1 DLCKK
6 MFIFAIII
14 YEVMTEDNIKKV
26 ADILLKKEYIVALTG
41 SGISVASGLR
51 TFRGVNGLW
60 EEYNPQALEIS
71 YFYEHRAES
80 WDWIYKLFFEPLK
93 NAKPNAAHY
102 ALAELENMG
111 KLNAIITQNIDGLH
125 QDAGS
130 KNVIEFH
137 GTTKNLICTKCG
149 AGYSRDEIDFSVLPP
164 KCSKCGE
171 ILKPD
176 FVFFGEMIPH
186 KAAEYAY
193 HHAMHC
199 DAMLIIGTSG
209 IVMPA
214 ADLPRIAKQNNAT
227 LIEIN
232 LEQHNDRFFAPD
244 IFIQGD
250 ATVILPKLVEEIK
263 K

>member
-1 DLCKK
+1 
-6 MFIFAIII
+6 
-14 YEVMTEDNIKKV
+14 
-26 ADILLKKEYIVALTG
+26 
-41 SGISVASGLR
+41 
-51 TFRGVNGLW
+51 
-60 EEYNPQALEIS
+60 
-71 YFYEHRAES
+71 
-80 WDWIYKLFFEPLK
+80 
-93 NAKPNAAHY
+93 
-102 ALAELENMG
+102 
-111 KLNAIITQNIDGLH
+111 
-125 QDAGS
+125 
-130 KNVIEFH
+130 
-137 GTTKNLICTKCG
+137 
-149 AGYSRDEIDFSVLPP
+149 
-164 KCSKCGE
+164 
-171 ILKPD
+171 
-176 FVFFGEMIPH
+176 MIPH

>member
-1 DLCKK
+1 MIEKNIEKAVDVLAKK
-6 MFIFAIII
+6 
-14 YEVMTEDNIKKV
+14 DNIV
-26 ADILLKKEYIVALTG
+26 AMTG
-41 SGISVASGLR
+41 SGISAASGLK
-51 TFRGVNGLW
+51 TFRGKDGLW

-80 WDWIYKLFFEPLK
+80 WEWIYKLFFEPLQY
-93 NAKPNAAHY
+93 AKPNPAHY
-102 ALAELENMG
+102 ALAELEKMN

-125 QDAGS
+125 QAAGS

-137 GTTKNLICTKCG
+137 GTTRNLICTKCG
-149 AGYSRDEIDFSVLPP
+149 AEYSREQIDFSNLPP
-164 KCSKCGE
+164 KCNNCGE

-199 DAMLIIGTSG
+199 DAMMIIGTSG

-214 ADLPRIAKQNNAT
+214 ADLPRVAKQNNAV

-232 LEQHNDRFFAPD
+232 LEQNNSKIFIPD

-250 ATVILPKLVEEIK
+250 ATVILPKIVDKLK
-263 K
+263 QKLL